1 MILRKYK
8 LFTRFRLIFVVQN
21 FTQMENNA
29 IAFLLFRLA
38 VAASMFGH
46 GLVRLPKLNGF
57 SAWMI
62 KSFEKSMLPDLLV
75 VPFSYVLPIAEFV
88 IGLLLLVGLFTRVS
102 LIAGGAV
109 MVLLIFGTAMIE
121 NWEALPSQ
129 LIHAAFFAVLLAF
142 IQYNTIA
149 VDHLIKK

>member
-1 MILRKYK
+1 
-8 LFTRFRLIFVVQN
+8 
-21 FTQMENNA
+21 MENNA
-29 IAFLLFRLA
+29 IVFFLLRLA

-57 SAWMI
+57 SAWMV
-62 KSFEKSMLPDLLV
+62 KSFEKSILPSQMV
-75 VPFSYVLPIAEFV
+75 VPFSYALPVAEFI
-88 IGLLLLVGLFTRVS
+88 IGLLLILGLFTRVS
-102 LIAGGAV
+102 LIGGGMV
-109 MVLLIFGTAMIE
+109 MILLIFGAAMIE

-129 LIHAAFFAVLLAF
+129 LIHAAFFAGLLAF

>member
-1 MILRKYK
+1 
-8 LFTRFRLIFVVQN
+8 
-21 FTQMENNA
+21 MENNA
-29 IAFLLFRLA
+29 IVFFLLRLS

-57 SAWMI
+57 SAWMV

-75 VPFSYVLPIAEFV
+75 VPFSYVLPIAEFI
-88 IGLLLLVGLFTRVS
+88 IGLLLILGLFTRVS
-102 LIAGGAV
+102 LIGGGLV
-109 MVLLIFGTAMIE
+109 MIALLFGTAMIE
-121 NWEALPSQ
+121 NWDAIPSQ
-129 LIHAAFFAVLLAF
+129 LIHAVFFAGLLAF